1 MRLGVYGGTFSPVHF
16 GHVRAARAFIRE
28 LALDKLLIVP
38 ASVPPHKSAEGIL
51 PADERLKLSRR
62 AFGGISFAKVSDIEV
77 TREGKSYT
85 FDTLSAL
92 RAEGYDDLYLLC
104 GTDMMMTFD
113 TWYRFEDI
121 FSLATVALAQR
132 YVLSADEKR
141 KIDEKIAYYKERYG
155 ARIIE
160 LKVKPTEV
168 SSTELRK
175 MIARGEDASR
185 FIPAKEYAYIKKKGL
200 YLVK

>member
-92 RAEGYDDLYLLC
+92 KAEGDDDLYLLC

-121 FSLATVALAQR
+121 FALAAVALAQR

-160 LKVKPTEV
+160 LKAKPTEI
-168 SSTELRK
+168 SSTMLRE
-175 MIARGEDASR
+175 MIARGEDVSGL
-185 FIPAKEYAYIKKKGL
+185 IPAKEYAYIKKKGL

>member
-160 LKVKPTEV
+160 LKVKPTEI
-168 SSTELRK
+168 SSTELRE
-175 MIARGEDASR
+175 MIARGEDVSGL
-185 FIPAKEYAYIKKKGL
+185 IPAKEYAYIKKKGL